1 MDKSTAFISLL
12 ITNYPVP
19 VTTDVSDDCR
29 SGKGYL
35 PSDGGGSGEG
45 RGL

>member
-1 MDKSTAFISLL
+1 MDKSTAFITLL
-12 ITNYPVP
+12 INPVP

-35 PSDGGGSGEG
+35 PSDDGGSGEG